1 MIKLI
6 LIIVGII
13 VLIIALVKLMDKFL
27 PQKMRPVV
35 TIILGLLSIVFAYL
49 IYQSVTGPIRF
60 AEVKKER
67 FSKVISGLKDIRS
80 SQEAYKTVNGKYAK
94 DFKTLI
100 SFVDTGKYIIT
111 SKKDS
116 SYVKFNDRL
125 GIDMPYDTVVV
136 KILDSVLVK
145 DSLFRNDNRYKNMM
159 NVPGA
164 DGVKVEMEA
173 AMINKGGYNVSV
185 FEAKVPK
192 SAVLGDQPKD
202 LQARENEH
210 NSVEEVNGTHI
221 TVGSLTQVSTS
232 GNWPPIYDR
241 KGN

>member
-13 VLIIALVKLMDKFL
+13 ALIIALVKLMDKFL

-35 TIILGLLSIVFAYL
+35 TILLGLLSIVFAYL

-67 FSKVISGLKDIRS
+67 FAKVISNLKDIRN

-94 DFKTLI
+94 DFKSLV

-116 SYVKFNDRL
+116 SFMRYNKDF
-125 GIDMPYDTVVV
+125 GIDMPVDTVVV
-136 KILDSVLVK
+136 KILDSVPVR
-145 DSLFRNDNRYKNMM
+145 DSIFKNNMRYKTMM

-164 DGVKVEMEA
+164 DGVKVKMA
-173 AMINKGGYNVSV
+173 SKTINKGGYNVSV
-185 FEAKVPK
+185 FEATVPK
-192 SAVLGDQPKD
+192 SAVLSDQPKD
-202 LQARENEH
+202 LQARENSH

-241 KGN
+241 KN